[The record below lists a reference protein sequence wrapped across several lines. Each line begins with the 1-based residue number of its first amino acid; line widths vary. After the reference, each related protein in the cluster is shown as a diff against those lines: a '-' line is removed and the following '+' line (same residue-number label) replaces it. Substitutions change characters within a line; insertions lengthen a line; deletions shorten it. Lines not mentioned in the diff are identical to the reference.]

1 MDVDT
6 DDDFIKWSVG
16 KDPVIPER
24 TFTGVSGH
32 LHGFDPNI
40 ASPFDFFCLRIP
52 IYFYTRF
59 ANYTNKKLSWSLPQ
73 KMGMYMIGRP
83 LVQLKSERG
92 LLQLCGI
99 A

>member
-1 MDVDT
+1 M
-6 DDDFIKWSVG
+6 DDDTNDDFMTKWPFG

-32 LHGFDPNI
+32 LHGFYPNS

-73 KMGMYMIGRP
+73 KMGMYLIGRP
-83 LVQLKSERG
+83 RVQLKSEHG
-92 LLQLCGI
+92 LLK
-99 A
+99 

>member
-6 DDDFIKWSVG
+6 DDDFTKWAFG

-24 TFTGVSGH
+24 TFTGGNGH
-32 LHGFDPNI
+32 LRGFDPNS

-73 KMGMYMIGRP
+73 KMGMCMIGRP

-92 LLQLCGI
+92 LL
-99 A
+99 